1 MAMGIRGLW
10 KFEHRLTNQTTGGQM
25 THTQPEDKK
34 VFCVVLLCVQNAW
47 NCFTS
52 PDTGPPRGVQPEAAS
67 VCFLVLDK

>member
-1 MAMGIRGLW
+1 
-10 KFEHRLTNQTTGGQM
+10 M

-52 PDTGPPRGVQPEAAS
+52 PDTGPPHGVQPEAAS